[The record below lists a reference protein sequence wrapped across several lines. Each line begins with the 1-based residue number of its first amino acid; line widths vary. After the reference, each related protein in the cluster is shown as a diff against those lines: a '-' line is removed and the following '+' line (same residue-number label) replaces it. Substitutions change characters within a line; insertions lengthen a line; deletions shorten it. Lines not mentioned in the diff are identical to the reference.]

1 MTPLFP
7 RSGPSESSS
16 PTSTVILRCYDF
28 PARIPGHLLVSLPG
42 STLPSLGS
50 CLVACAHAPG
60 RTEGIFRARVIVQP
74 ATHLPTCSHVDVG
87 GISQVSRRSILCLS
101 HGLRPRPNRRPLAYL
116 TVSSMLPPLFQQ
128 RRLQRLMNFGALLR
142 GFSTCCLRFKSDVAT
157 THAKLASG
165 WLARLYREGVEPS
178 GSLQKVSDHT
188 LVPLFWIYPGAMD
201 VSSRWVLTRRPV
213 DGTGLRRPASPFCSL
228 SRFCGHRR

>member
-1 MTPLFP
+1 MTNGITASMMMARRAPSPSSPAPTARRFAASGLDRSVRPSKIVRQCRRRFLDPGKPDSPFTEIPYTKFLTFPMTPLFP

-87 GISQVSRRSILCLS
+87 GISQVPRRSILCLCLVP
-101 HGLRPRPNRRPLAYL
+101 GPRPNRRSLAY
-116 TVSSMLPPLFQQ
+116 
-128 RRLQRLMNFGALLR
+128 
-142 GFSTCCLRFKSDVAT
+142 
-157 THAKLASG
+157 
-165 WLARLYREGVEPS
+165 
-178 GSLQKVSDHT
+178 
-188 LVPLFWIYPGAMD
+188 
-201 VSSRWVLTRRPV
+201 
-213 DGTGLRRPASPFCSL
+213 
-228 SRFCGHRR
+228 